1 MSLTSRLTWTA
12 SLMRSPQMTWVRVGG
27 TGSEAINREPDA
39 HASQSVIVHDGV
51 GYRCPL
57 G

>member
-57 G
+57 W